1 MKRSLVLF
9 LDLLLIVVSLAAF
22 STVRDKPALPLHAF
36 APHHATPDEPFKTG
50 KSPSPIAGPKERLL
64 INGIAVRTHAE
75 LEFILDR
82 FKPGERIDVQ
92 FDRSWIRP
100 KSVALVRY
108 YSASYFV
115 VHLLVGLTFFFLGLL
130 VFIKRPKDL
139 GALYCH
145 WSTVSV
151 GVAVMT
157 TWGQY
162 SSQFDWTH
170 VIRYVFAIAYCF
182 RPAILLH
189 FTLVFPVTK
198 LTHRWRVLIIPYAI
212 AAGLAITQIIAFAHA
227 ANGDHEAI
235 AHYTSSFGYA
245 ALFSMI
251 VSLAAVAS
259 FIHSYFISREYS
271 DRRKL
276 RWTLAGFGAA
286 LISYVCLWQ
295 IPIALKQAPLL
306 SESAMLLSTLIAPVT
321 FTIAILRYNLF
332 DIDHI
337 LSRASTYIVVLGATF
352 LLYVLLLGTL
362 GRFLG
367 QQFAFT
373 GEAFAYI
380 CAVAL
385 LGVLLEPVRTRVQ
398 NLVDRYFFRARYNMR
413 QAQHEIHQLV
423 TEALTREA
431 LISSV
436 QYKLHELLQPVRAIL
451 LATEEAEKAFG
462 SSHDPVATG
471 APENIESGVRL
482 EASAIG
488 HAVVLAVRSKDD
500 KVVAAIALG
509 PKRSGKRYS
518 IEDIDLLEYTSNQM
532 SLVYERL
539 DLMQALVERQLEA
552 QRLQSISEFKSQ
564 ILNTITHDMKTPL
577 SSIKM
582 YAQLVERG
590 AARQADNGGVSNSYL
605 EIIRGESD
613 RLTALIDNVLDHARL
628 ERGETYYDFREIDIN
643 GVVER
648 SVTTVRYLLELQQF
662 SLVEEI
668 SPNPLMVKADSSMMN
683 NVMVNLLTNA
693 MKYSLDRRWIKV
705 STFEDSDDAIIQLSD
720 RGTGIA
726 TEHLDSIF
734 EAFYRVEGQKGLQ
747 AKGVGLGL
755 ANVRKIVEAH
765 HGTISVE
772 SVVDEGST
780 FTIRLP
786 LIQNVC
792 IAGNGQGD

>member
-1 MKRSLVLF
+1 MKRSLVLL
-9 LDLLLIVVSLAAF
+9 LDLLLIVISLAAF

-36 APHHATPDEPFKTG
+36 APHHSTPEEPIKTG
-50 KSPSPIAGPKERLL
+50 KSPSPIAGADDQLL
-64 INGIAVRTHAE
+64 VNGIAVRTHAE
-75 LEFILDR
+75 LEFVLDR
-82 FKPGERIDVQ
+82 FKPGDRVDVQ
-92 FDRSWIRP
+92 FDLSWIRP
-100 KSVALVRY
+100 KNVALVRY
-108 YSASYFV
+108 YSTSYFV
-115 VHLLVGLTFFFLGLL
+115 AHLLVGLIFFFLGLL
-130 VFIKRPKDL
+130 VYMKRPNDR

-157 TWGQY
+157 TWGHY
-162 SSQFDWTH
+162 SPQFDWTH
-170 VIRYVFAIAYCF
+170 FIRYVFAITYCV
-182 RPAILLH
+182 RPVILLH
-189 FTLVFPVTK
+189 FTLVFPVEK
-198 LTHRWRVLIIPYAI
+198 VAKRYRILAVPYAI
-212 AAGLAITQIIAFAHA
+212 AVLLAVMQIYAFASA
-227 ANGDHEAI
+227 ANGDVDSISA
-235 AHYTSSFGYA
+235 YTASFGYA
-245 ALFSMI
+245 ALFSM
-251 VSLAAVAS
+251 VLSLTAVAS
-259 FIHSYFISREYS
+259 FIHSYFISREYA

-306 SESAMLLSTLIAPVT
+306 SESAMLLSTLIAPVA

-362 GRFLG
+362 GTFLG
-367 QQFAFT
+367 RQFAFT

-380 CAVAL
+380 CAVAM

-413 QAQHEIHQLV
+413 QAQQEIRQLV
-423 TEALTREA
+423 TEALTRET

-436 QYKLHELLQPVRAIL
+436 KLKIQELLQPENAITL
-451 LATEEAEKAFG
+451 SAADAQRVFD
-462 SSHDPVATG
+462 SSQDPIATG
-471 APENIESGVRL
+471 VPEHVEPGATVGRL
-482 EASAIG
+482 ETSYAII
-488 HAVVLAVRSKDD
+488 LAVRSKDD
-500 KVVAAIALG
+500 RVVAAIALG
-509 PKRSGKRYS
+509 QKRSGKRYS

-552 QRLQSISEFKSQ
+552 QRLQSVSEFKTQ

-590 AARQADNGGVSNSYL
+590 AARQADNGDGSNYL

-643 GVVER
+643 SVVER
-648 SVTTVRYLLELQQF
+648 SITTVRYLLELQQF
-662 SLVEEI
+662 TLEVEV
-668 SPNPLMVKADSSMMN
+668 SPEPLMVKADSSMMN
-683 NVMVNLLTNA
+683 NVMINLITNA

-705 STFEDSDDAIIQLSD
+705 STFVAADEALIQVSD
-720 RGTGIA
+720 RGTGISS
-726 TEHLDSIF
+726 EHLDSIF
-734 EAFYRVEGQKGLQ
+734 ESFYRVEGQKGLQ

-765 HGTISVE
+765 RGTISVE

-786 LIQNVC
+786 LV
-792 IAGNGQGD
+792 